1 MLVARSDLSESKLI
15 WRLGIGGLIPFYGTL
30 VLVTLTGAET
40 FWLTSQTIY
49 AALIISFIGAV
60 YWGLSIYNNQLEH
73 KIRVYFL
80 LYGVT
85 PALFAW
91 GILLLPLNFRF
102 GPLSALLC
110 ACLAADA
117 LFRSYHS
124 KAWIRV
130 RICLTLGGSASL
142 LLSQYLYT

>member
-15 WRLGIGGLIPFYGTL
+15 WCLGIGGLIPFYGTL

-60 YWGLSIYNNQLEH
+60 YWGLSVYNNQLEH

>member
-60 YWGLSIYNNQLEH
+60 YWGLSLYNNQLEH

>member
-1 MLVARSDLSESKLI
+1 MLVAGSDLSESKLI

-60 YWGLSIYNNQLEH
+60 YWGLSVYNNQLEH

-124 KAWIRV
+124 KAWIRM

-142 LLSQYLYT
+142 LLSQYLYA

>member
-60 YWGLSIYNNQLEH
+60 YWGLSLYNNQLEH

-102 GPLSALLC
+102 RPLSALLC

-142 LLSQYLYT
+142 LLPQYLYT

>member
-1 MLVARSDLSESKLI
+1 MHVGRSDLSEPKVV
-15 WRLGIGGLIPFYGTL
+15 WYLGIGGLIPFYGTL
-30 VLVTLTGAET
+30 VLGNLTGAEV

-49 AALIISFIGAV
+49 ASLIISFIGAV
-60 YWGLSIYNNQLEH
+60 YWGLSIYNNELEG
-73 KIRVYFL
+73 KVRVYFL

-110 ACLAADA
+110 ACLGADA
-117 LFRSYHS
+117 FFRSYHS
-124 KAWIRV
+124 KEWIRM
-130 RICLTLGGSASL
+130 RIFLTLGGSASL

>member
-1 MLVARSDLSESKLI
+1 MLVATSDLPESKLI
-15 WRLGIGGLIPFYGTL
+15 WRLGIGGLIPFFGTL
-30 VLVTLTGAET
+30 VLGHLTGAET

-60 YWGLSIYNNQLEH
+60 YWGLSIYNNQLER
-73 KIRVYFL
+73 KVRVYFL
-80 LYGVT
+80 LYGIT

>member
-60 YWGLSIYNNQLEH
+60 YWGLSIYNNQLDH

>member
-1 MLVARSDLSESKLI
+1 MHVGRSDLSGPKVV
-15 WRLGIGGLIPFYGTL
+15 WYLGIGGLIPFYGTL
-30 VLVTLTGAET
+30 VLGNLTGAEV

-49 AALIISFIGAV
+49 ASLIISFIGAV
-60 YWGLSIYNNQLEH
+60 YWGLSIYNNELEG
-73 KIRVYFL
+73 KVRVYFL

-117 LFRSYHS
+117 FFRSYHS
-124 KAWIRV
+124 KEWIRM
-130 RICLTLGGSASL
+130 RIFLTLGGSASL

>member
-15 WRLGIGGLIPFYGTL
+15 WCLGIGGLIPFYGTL

-60 YWGLSIYNNQLEH
+60 YWGLSIYNNQLDH

-124 KAWIRV
+124 KAWIRM

-142 LLSQYLYT
+142 LLSQYLYA

>member
-60 YWGLSIYNNQLEH
+60 YWGLSLYNNQLEH

-124 KAWIRV
+124 KAWIRM
-130 RICLTLGGSASL
+130 RICLTLGGSGSL

>member
-60 YWGLSIYNNQLEH
+60 YWGLSLYNNQLEH

-124 KAWIRV
+124 KAWIRM

-142 LLSQYLYT
+142 LLSQYLYA

>member
-60 YWGLSIYNNQLEH
+60 YWGLSVYNNQLEH

-124 KAWIRV
+124 KAWIRM

-142 LLSQYLYT
+142 LLSQYLYA

>member
-60 YWGLSIYNNQLEH
+60 YWGLSIYNNQLDH

-91 GILLLPLNFRF
+91 GILLLPLHFRF

-110 ACLAADA
+110 ACLATDA

-124 KAWIRV
+124 KAWIRM

>member
-60 YWGLSIYNNQLEH
+60 YWGLSLYNNQLEH

-124 KAWIRV
+124 KAWIRM

>member
-1 MLVARSDLSESKLI
+1 MLVAGSDLSESKLI

-60 YWGLSIYNNQLEH
+60 YWGLSLYNNQLEH

-142 LLSQYLYT
+142 LLSQYLYA

>member
-15 WRLGIGGLIPFYGTL
+15 WCLGIGGLIPFYGTL

-60 YWGLSIYNNQLEH
+60 YWGLSLYNNQLEH

-124 KAWIRV
+124 KAWIRM

>member
-1 MLVARSDLSESKLI
+1 MHVGRSDLSAPKVV
-15 WRLGIGGLIPFYGTL
+15 WYLGIGGLIPFYGTL
-30 VLVTLTGAET
+30 VLGNLTGAEV

-49 AALIISFIGAV
+49 ASLIISFIGAV
-60 YWGLSIYNNQLEH
+60 YWGLSIYNNELER
-73 KIRVYFL
+73 KVRVYFL

-117 LFRSYHS
+117 FFRSYHS
-124 KAWIRV
+124 KEWIRM
-130 RICLTLGGSASL
+130 RIFLTLGGSASL

>member
-60 YWGLSIYNNQLEH
+60 YWGLSVYNNQLEH

>member
-1 MLVARSDLSESKLI
+1 MHVGRSDLSEPKVV
-15 WRLGIGGLIPFYGTL
+15 WYLGIGGLIPFYGTL
-30 VLVTLTGAET
+30 VLGNLTGAEV

-49 AALIISFIGAV
+49 ASLIISFIGAV
-60 YWGLSIYNNQLEH
+60 YWGLSIYNNELEG
-73 KIRVYFL
+73 KVRVYFL

-110 ACLAADA
+110 ACLGADA
-117 LFRSYHS
+117 FFRSYHS
-124 KAWIRV
+124 KEWIRM
-130 RICLTLGGSASL
+130 RIFLTLGGSASL
-142 LLSQYLYT
+142 LLSQYLCT

>member
-60 YWGLSIYNNQLEH
+60 YWGLSVYNNQLEH

-124 KAWIRV
+124 KAWIRM

>member
-1 MLVARSDLSESKLI
+1 MHVGRSDLSEPKVV
-15 WRLGIGGLIPFYGTL
+15 WYLGIGGLIPFYGTL
-30 VLVTLTGAET
+30 VLGNLTGAEV

-49 AALIISFIGAV
+49 ASLIISFIGAV
-60 YWGLSIYNNQLEH
+60 YWGLSIYNNELEG
-73 KIRVYFL
+73 KVRVYFL

-117 LFRSYHS
+117 FFRSYHS
-124 KAWIRV
+124 KVWIRM
-130 RICLTLGGSASL
+130 RIFLTLGGSASL

>member
-15 WRLGIGGLIPFYGTL
+15 WCLGIGGLIPFYGTL

-60 YWGLSIYNNQLEH
+60 YWGLSLYNNQLEH

>member
-1 MLVARSDLSESKLI
+1 MHVGRSDLSEPKVV
-15 WRLGIGGLIPFYGTL
+15 WYLGIGGLIPFYGTL
-30 VLVTLTGAET
+30 VLGNLTGAEV

-49 AALIISFIGAV
+49 ASLIISFIGAV
-60 YWGLSIYNNQLEH
+60 YWGLSIYNNELEG
-73 KIRVYFL
+73 KVRVYFL

-117 LFRSYHS
+117 FFRSYHS
-124 KAWIRV
+124 KEWIRM
-130 RICLTLGGSASL
+130 RIFLTLGGSASL

>member
-1 MLVARSDLSESKLI
+1 MHVGRSDLSEPKVV
-15 WRLGIGGLIPFYGTL
+15 WYLGIGGLIPFYGTL
-30 VLVTLTGAET
+30 VLGNLTGAEV

-49 AALIISFIGAV
+49 ASLIISFIGAV
-60 YWGLSIYNNQLEH
+60 YWGLSIYNNELER
-73 KIRVYFL
+73 KVRVYFL

-117 LFRSYHS
+117 FFRSYHS
-124 KAWIRV
+124 KEWIRM
-130 RICLTLGGSASL
+130 RIFLTLGGSASL

>member
-1 MLVARSDLSESKLI
+1 MLVARSDLPESKLI
-15 WRLGIGGLIPFYGTL
+15 WCLGIGGLIPFYGTL
-30 VLVTLTGAET
+30 VLGNWTGANV

-60 YWGLSIYNNQLEH
+60 YWGLSIYNNQLER
-73 KIRVYFL
+73 KVRVCFL

-85 PALFAW
+85 PSLLAW
-91 GILLLPLNFRF
+91 AILLLPLNFRF

-117 LFRSYHS
+117 FFRSYHS
-124 KAWIRV
+124 KVWIRM
-130 RICLTLGGSASL
+130 RIFLTLGGSASL

>member
-1 MLVARSDLSESKLI
+1 MHVGRSDLSEPKVV
-15 WRLGIGGLIPFYGTL
+15 WYLGIGGLIPFYGTL
-30 VLVTLTGAET
+30 VLGNLTGAEV

-49 AALIISFIGAV
+49 ASLIISFIGAV
-60 YWGLSIYNNQLEH
+60 YWGLSIYNNELER
-73 KIRVYFL
+73 KVRVYFL

-110 ACLAADA
+110 ACLGADA
-117 LFRSYHS
+117 FFRSYHS
-124 KAWIRV
+124 KEWIRM
-130 RICLTLGGSASL
+130 RIFLTLGGSASL

>member
-1 MLVARSDLSESKLI
+1 MHVGRSDLSESKVV
-15 WRLGIGGLIPFYGTL
+15 WYLGIGGLIPFYGTL
-30 VLVTLTGAET
+30 VLGNLTGAEV

-49 AALIISFIGAV
+49 ASLIISFIGAV
-60 YWGLSIYNNQLEH
+60 YWGLSIYNNELEG
-73 KIRVYFL
+73 KVRVYFL

-110 ACLAADA
+110 ACLGADA
-117 LFRSYHS
+117 FFRSYHS
-124 KAWIRV
+124 KEWIRM
-130 RICLTLGGSASL
+130 RIFLTLGGSASL